1 VEQKNSKKLSDNYK
15 RFSGKDLAIPRKGF
29 SNTLRNYLRVGP
41 TSYEP
46 IAVNVRSI
54 ISGSFAATPG
64 GKMGRL
70 KRPEYWTAG

>member
-1 VEQKNSKKLSDNYK
+1 MWRKKNSKKLSDNSK

-46 IAVNVRSI
+46 IAVNVRPLSREVLQPHRVARW
-54 ISGSFAATPG
+54 AA
-64 GKMGRL
+64 
-70 KRPEYWTAG
+70 